1 VYIDSYRD
9 GKIGYTQNVI
19 RPNGPKHIFIN
30 HIAISTNIQT
40 FQKQNI
46 LGLNHRI
53 SLERVLGITCLAL
66 DLKRN
71 KQAY

>member
-19 RPNGPKHIFIN
+19 RPKGPKHIFIN
-30 HIAISTNIQT
+30 HIAISTINHT
-40 FQKQNI
+40 FQKQNV

-53 SLERVLGITCLAL
+53 SLIRGLA
-66 DLKRN
+66 D
-71 KQAY
+71 YMPHSF